1 MYSLMGQVLIWFVVA
16 FLACLFVAWLVWR
29 RRLKRFEI
37 QLSEQRTMYEYCV
50 TECRS
55 LRQEISE
62 LRASESG
69 NHGDSNVH
77 SGTSS
82 VEGDD
87 LTRIKGIGPK
97 LNRFLNELGI
107 CSYSQLAELTNE
119 NIEWLDSRL
128 HFKGRIRRENWVG
141 QASILKKD
149 DVVDLDDRSLQAR
162 ETPPSGNVLESPPHT
177 SGRSP
182 V

>member
-1 MYSLMGQVLIWFVVA
+1 MSYLTGQVLIWFVVA
-16 FLACLFVAWLVWR
+16 FLVYLFVAWLVWG
-29 RRLKRFEI
+29 RRLKRFET

-50 TECRS
+50 AECGS
-55 LRQEISE
+55 LRQDISE

-69 NHGDSNVH
+69 NNGDRNVH

-82 VEGDD
+82 GHGDD

-107 CSYSQLAELTNE
+107 CSYSQIAELTNE

-128 HFKGRIRRENWVG
+128 RFKGRIKRENWVG
-141 QASILKKD
+141 QARILKKD
-149 DVVDLDDRSLQAR
+149 DVVDFGDRSLQAR
-162 ETPPSGNVLESPPHT
+162 ETPPSGNVLEGSSHT